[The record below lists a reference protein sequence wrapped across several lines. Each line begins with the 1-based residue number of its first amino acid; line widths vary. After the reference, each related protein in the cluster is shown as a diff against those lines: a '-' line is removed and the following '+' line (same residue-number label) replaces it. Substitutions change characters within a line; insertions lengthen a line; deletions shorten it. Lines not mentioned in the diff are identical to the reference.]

1 MVADHL
7 LKLDE
12 SNGDS
17 AFQKK
22 AVMDSAATATGGEHI
37 NTMRFVRLVKSSR
50 KQLVP
55 RL

>member
-17 AFQKK
+17 VFQKK
-22 AVMDSAATATGGEHI
+22 AVMDSAATATGGEH
-37 NTMRFVRLVKSSR
+37 NTMRFVRLIKPSR
-50 KQLVP
+50 KQLVL
-55 RL
+55 RR